1 MAKKNKQQ
9 EEELAAHKERV
20 RLINEASKS
29 LNDYNK
35 LLHET
40 ESLNKNLLYI
50 QGQRAKLQEEAKK
63 LQDEITKREANGLA
77 LTDKEI
83 DARKVKI
90 GLINYEVDSLTK
102 VEVQAEKNLKIHQD
116 AVNSVKVQALTMKD
130 MVRQT
135 KELGKILYDTRHYW
149 LKQQK
154 SVRETELQM
163 GILSNQSSG
172 FRDNIYKSSI
182 TTAKIG
188 VNTKDLAQLQG
199 RYSDNIGRSVQLSG
213 EQLEAMSQLAKGT
226 VLGVEGAGEFAAEME
241 NFNIS
246 AKGSVEFVE
255 DMLATSTKM
264 GVSSGKVIKNVQKN
278 MKIANKYA
286 FKGGIKGLGEMANLA
301 TKFKIEMQTI
311 ADFAENL
318 ITPEGAVEAAAK
330 LQVLGGAWARLGDPF
345 ELMYRSRNDMKGL
358 TQDIIN
364 ATKETARFDEATG
377 EVTIDPMELH
387 RLREVANATGMSFDD
402 LAKSAKEAAKF
413 TKIESGISSIFSDE
427 DKSFISSLAQFDK
440 KSGEFKVTMQVGNE
454 TVTESVDALQRI
466 TPEIVKTQQKY
477 QETLQDRAEEAM
489 TFNERFDALKD
500 TFKSG
505 LLPAFEKISGVI
517 EGLIAT
523 FSPMVTNIAEF
534 MAEWPKTFATIGGV
548 ITGLALI
555 GKEALWFARG
565 IKLGLGFNSVANAGG
580 TSSPLDS
587 VGGAGGKQWGAKLFG
602 NMAKGGGAKG
612 LLGNVGKGLG
622 SAGAIGGGLLAGG
635 LAGYNEWSQNSEAG
649 MDTGENMGRTA
660 MTGIGGGLGGWGGA
674 AAGAA
679 IGTAILPVV
688 GTLIGGL
695 IGGMAGGW
703 GGSKLGD
710 LAGDAT
716 YGGEGMNYS
725 MPQND
730 FISRP
735 NQDAI
740 PFSPSDTLIGAKPDG
755 PIDRILDKNGIA
767 KPGNNDG
774 SVDASSL
781 INAIE
786 KGKNVERYTS
796 KEKVYNTS
804 GSKVSVEFNKP
815 LAIEGKLELTSAN
828 GSAQIDLNDPILIR
842 ELSRKIQE
850 QLTSAIAGGKISSNP
865 VTS

>member
-1 MAKKNKQQ
+1 MAKKNKLQ

-90 GLINYEVDSLTK
+90 GLINNEVNSLTN
-102 VEVQAEKNLKIHQD
+102 VEIQAEKNLKIHQD
-116 AVNSVKVQALTMKD
+116 AVKSVKVHALTAKD
-130 MVRQT
+130 IVRQT
-135 KELGKILYDTRHYW
+135 KELGKILYDQRHYW

-163 GILSNQSSG
+163 GILSNQAAG

-188 VNTKDLAQLQG
+188 INTKDLAQLQG

-246 AKGSVEFVE
+246 AKGSVAFVE

-264 GVSSGKVIKNVQKN
+264 GVSSGKVIKNVQNN

-387 RLREVANATGMSFDD
+387 RLREVANATGMSFDE
-402 LAKSAKEAAKF
+402 LAKSAREAAKF

-440 KSGEFKVTMQVGNE
+440 DSGEFKVTMQVGNE

-466 TPEIVKTQQKY
+466 TPEIVKSQQEY
-477 QETLQDRAEEAM
+477 QKSLQGRAEEAM

-517 EGLIAT
+517 ESLIAT

-534 MAEWPKTFATIGGV
+534 MAEWPKTFAAIGGV
-548 ITGLALI
+548 VTGLALI

-565 IKLGLGFNSVANAGG
+565 IKLGLGFNSVANADGG
-580 TSSPLDS
+580 INSLLDDAKGVTS
-587 VGGAGGKQWGAKLFG
+587 KQWGGKLFG
-602 NMAKGGGAKG
+602 NMAKGGGFKG
-612 LLGNVGKGLG
+612 LLRNVGKGSVSG
-622 SAGAIGGGLLAGG
+622 GAIGAGLLAGG
-635 LAGYNEWSQNSEAG
+635 LAGYNEWSENKEAG
-649 MDTGENMGRTA
+649 MDTGENIHRTA
-660 MTGIGGGLGGWGGA
+660 MTGLGGGLGAWGGA

-679 IGTAILPVV
+679 IGSIIPVI
-688 GTLIGGL
+688 GTTIGG
-695 IGGMAGGW
+695 IVGGIVGGW
-703 GGSKLGD
+703 GGTKLGD
-710 LAGDAT
+710 LAGDAR

-730 FISRP
+730 FIARP

-740 PFSPSDTLIGAKPDG
+740 PFNSSDTLIGAKPDG

-767 KPGNNDG
+767 KPGKNDD
-774 SVDASSL
+774 SIDSSSL
-781 INAIE
+781 IKAIE
-786 KGKNVERYTS
+786 KGKNIERYIS
-796 KEKVYNTS
+796 KEKAYNHS
-804 GSKVSVEFNKP
+804 GSKVLVEFNKP
-815 LAIEGKLELTSAN
+815 LAVEGKLELTTN
-828 GSAQIDLNDPILIR
+828 DGSFKIDLNDPFLMR

-850 QLTSAIAGGKISSNP
+850 QLTSAINGGRIPSNP
-865 VTS
+865 IVA